1 MGRESLSTQ
10 GELDLG
16 GTKTNH
22 DSHPDAS
29 TINRTG
35 ATDIVDESDQG
46 DRYSLASFERLTGYS
61 ERIDH
66 SNPDAMMRMWCA
78 ITEKAGSFDG
88 VADRIHFMVDAAGP
102 VIDSLFKM
110 HLKEYTKEDGS
121 LDPHTIRLGV
131 MGRLSI
137 IFGASETAAALGQW
151 FEDHSEY
158 FECSSAADK
167 ASRGISRTAVG
178 AVVSN

>member
-1 MGRESLSTQ
+1 MRRESLPKQ
-10 GELDLG
+10 GEFDLD
-16 GTKTNH
+16 GTKANH
-22 DSHPDAS
+22 DGHLDAS

-121 LDPHTIRLGV
+121 LDPHTIRLDV

-151 FEDHSEY
+151 FEHSEY

>member
-1 MGRESLSTQ
+1 
-10 GELDLG
+10 
-16 GTKTNH
+16 
-22 DSHPDAS
+22 
-29 TINRTG
+29 
-35 ATDIVDESDQG
+35 
-46 DRYSLASFERLTGYS
+46 
-61 ERIDH
+61 
-66 SNPDAMMRMWCA
+66 MMRLWCA
-78 ITEKAGSFDG
+78 ITEKANSFG
-88 VADRIHFMVDAAGP
+88 RTADRMQFMFRAAGP

-121 LDPHTIRLGV
+121 LDPHIIRLDV
-131 MGRLSI
+131 MGRLST
-137 IFGASETAAALGQW
+137 IFGTSATAAALGQW

>member
-1 MGRESLSTQ
+1 MRRESLITQ
-10 GELDLG
+10 GEFDLD
-16 GTKTNH
+16 GTEANH
-22 DSHPDAS
+22 DGHLDAS
-29 TINRTG
+29 IIDRTG
-35 ATDIVDESDQG
+35 AKEIVDESDQG

-61 ERIDH
+61 EKIDH
-66 SNPDAMMRMWCA
+66 SNPDAMMRLWCA

-121 LDPHTIRLGV
+121 LDPHTIRRDI
-131 MGRLSI
+131 MGRLSP
-137 IFGASETAAALGQW
+137 IFGTSATAAALEQW

-158 FECSSAADK
+158 FPSVDK
-167 ASRGISRTAVG
+167 ASQGISQAAVG